1 MINFEITEMWGRF
14 FCKEEGERVKRGG
27 GGVIFSQN
35 RAVRKEK
42 KVNFAEKKR
51 KREKN
56 RETEE
61 N

>member
-1 MINFEITEMWGRF
+1 MIFVLN
-14 FCKEEGERVKRGG
+14 ERAVVKRGG

>member
-1 MINFEITEMWGRF
+1 MWGRF

-42 KVNFAEKKR
+42 KLTLQRRKGRGRKTGKQKK
-51 KREKN
+51 
-56 RETEE
+56 TEE
-61 N
+61 RGAKTE